1 MIMHA
6 YFSPYFPSAIP
17 MGDTLA
23 YQVNEEETAQNVLK
37 RVQIDM
43 ENICTLINRK
53 IHSGELPKVKYNYVL
68 REGLPEEEIIAY
80 SKEYHPSL
88 IVMGTRGKSQKD
100 MDLIGSVTGEVIEIP
115 NLYET
120 HHVVVEASFDIAGV
134 QVSPPDLSSQT
145 LAPGQ
150 AVMFFW
156 SIRPAEVGTYRGTV
170 WLFLRFVDKVSGEE
184 SRRAVSAQ
192 LVEIEA
198 VNLFGVPARV
208 VRTVGGVGS
217 VVGAVVGF
225 PFFEDIVKF
234 LFKKRKKQSR

>member
-1 MIMHA
+1 MSRKI
-6 YFSPYFPSAIP
+6 FSPRFVFAFALLIPILACGGLAPSDSAVAPIPTSAVSTSQPSINSTAQPAIP
-17 MGDTLA
+17 ERRYLALEYPPRIRAGDSDIVRLTLNMDDA
-23 YQVNEEETAQNVLK
+23 GNITPTAVIEGNV
-37 RVQIDM
+37 
-43 ENICTLINRK
+43 
-53 IHSGELPKVKYNYVL
+53 
-68 REGLPEEEIIAY
+68 
-80 SKEYHPSL
+80 
-88 IVMGTRGKSQKD
+88 
-100 MDLIGSVTGEVIEIP
+100 VTGEVIEIP

-145 LAPGQ
+145 LSPGQ
-150 AVMFFW
+150 SVMFFW

-184 SRRAVSAQ
+184 SRKAVSAQ
-192 LVEIEA
+192 LVEIDA

-225 PFFEDIVKF
+225 PFFEDIIKF
-234 LFKKRKKQSR
+234 LFKKRKKRSR

>member
-1 MIMHA
+1 MSRKI
-6 YFSPYFPSAIP
+6 FSPRFVFALALLIPILACGGLAPSDSAVAPVPTSAVSTSQPSINSTAQPAIP
-17 MGDTLA
+17 ERRYLALEYPPRIRAGDSDVVRLTLNMDDA
-23 YQVNEEETAQNVLK
+23 GNITPTAVIEGNV
-37 RVQIDM
+37 
-43 ENICTLINRK
+43 
-53 IHSGELPKVKYNYVL
+53 
-68 REGLPEEEIIAY
+68 
-80 SKEYHPSL
+80 
-88 IVMGTRGKSQKD
+88 
-100 MDLIGSVTGEVIEIP
+100 VTGEVIEIP

-145 LAPGQ
+145 LSPGQ
-150 AVMFFW
+150 SVMFFW

-184 SRRAVSAQ
+184 SRKAVSAQ

-225 PFFEDIVKF
+225 PFFEDIIKF
-234 LFKKRKKQSR
+234 LFKKRKKRSR